1 MKNVINC
8 GLHYETGLLVSCAA
22 ATAMAGDARSGSMLP
37 AARVPAAASAG
48 DDEAMGHT
56 QAKAAL
62 AAACFMAIERMHA
75 CAPGRGNAPDGGARC
90 LCGGLLWKVADT
102 NH

>member
-1 MKNVINC
+1 
-8 GLHYETGLLVSCAA
+8 
-22 ATAMAGDARSGSMLP
+22 MLP
-37 AARVPAAASAG
+37 AARVPAAASAREV
-48 DDEAMGHT
+48 DEAMGHT

-62 AAACFMAIERMHA
+62 AAACCMAIERMHA

-90 LCGGLLWKVADT
+90 LCRGLLWKVADT